1 MPFRDKVRRV
11 FHRSSISAAAPPPKT
26 NRNGV
31 KLEYYRRN
39 EVPNSK
45 FRGPFDP
52 EHQKRLANWSFQS
65 AMAERPRSSD
75 LSLSPC
81 TSLPDY
87 LRPHQGQEQQTP
99 EDDDEDMAPDQVR
112 GDSAPVETD
121 PMDSKLLSFFF
132 FFFSLLSL
140 CVKNVSDPISFSYRP
155 PGWRYRKSPGR
166 RWLPVLHHGRSRQL

>member
-11 FHRSSISAAAPPPKT
+11 FHRSSISAAAPPPPKT

-140 CVKNVSDPISFSYRP
+140 CVKNVSDPISFSYFSSRP
-155 PGWRYRKSPGR
+155 G
-166 RWLPVLHHGRSRQL
+166 